1 MPTKLLATLLVF
13 IAMFAVV
20 DLARGA
26 GTQINAWLDQQAET
40 LAAQAQRAT
49 ADKAQANRQVSEIK
63 VEQGQ
68 KPTSDKAPALARA
81 TW

>member
-40 LAAQAQRAT
+40 LAAQAQRA

>member
-13 IAMFAVV
+13 IALFALV
-20 DLARGA
+20 DLTRAA
-26 GTQINAWLDQQAET
+26 GTQLNAWLDQQEEAVS
-40 LAAQAQRAT
+40 AQAQRAA
-49 ADKAQANRQVSEIK
+49 ADKVPADRNVVEVK

>member
-26 GTQINAWLDQQAET
+26 GTQINAWLEQQAET
-40 LAAQAQRAT
+40 LAAQAQRA

-68 KPTSDKAPALARA
+68 KSTSGKAPALARA